1 MLNDLEQFTQEIRWA
16 SNNDGPYNWQAGA
29 FFFDSSFNVTSVDGF
44 FGASTVFHE
53 NTTWAVFGQSTY
65 AINDKLT
72 ITGGLRYTYDEKS
85 LVVGE
90 QNVDGFAVVIG
101 ELACRTIKILMSTM
115 AS

>member
-29 FFFDSSFNVTSVDGF
+29 FLDSSFNVTSVDGF
-44 FGASTVFHE
+44 YASTVFHE
-53 NTTWAVFGQSTY
+53 NSQIPAVFGQSTH

-72 ITGGLRYTYDEKS
+72 ITGGLCYTYDEKS

-90 QNVDGFAVVIG
+90 QMLDGFHGLLLVQPAF
-101 ELACRTIKILMSTM
+101 RTMKILMSM